1 MDWSKFGDIIQS
13 VLLGI
18 GGAFA
23 AIYSFSKKFR
33 NWINNK
39 LRDTDS
45 MQELNN
51 NQKTLETKESNFENT
66 CVTRTKEIKDILDKL
81 NTTIEKLDNKMEKDN
96 TATLL
101 TLKCQIIDICS
112 RVSRYGGITQ
122 PDKELLCELYTEYV
136 DVWKQNHY
144 VKSEAQKVI
153 KNAPIINE
161 YKEQMIKI
169 VEGQA

>member
-1 MDWSKFGDIIQS
+1 MDWSKIGDVIQS

-23 AIYSFSKKFR
+23 AIYGLSKKFR

-39 LRDTDS
+39 LKDTES
-45 MQELNN
+45 MKELNDK
-51 NQKTLETKESNFENT
+51 QKTLETKEENLEST
-66 CVTRTKEIKDILDKL
+66 CATRTKEIKDALEKL

-96 TATLL
+96 RSTLL

-153 KNAPIINE
+153 KSAPIINE
-161 YKEQMIKI
+161 YKEQMIELVK
-169 VEGQA
+169 GQV

>member
-1 MDWSKFGDIIQS
+1 MNWAHIFDIAEGII
-13 VLLGI
+13 LGL

-23 AIYSFSKKFR
+23 SIYALSKKFR
-33 NWINNK
+33 SWINNK
-39 LRDTDS
+39 LKDTDS
-45 MQELNN
+45 IKELNSK
-51 NQKTLETKESNFENT
+51 QKTLEGKEKNLETT
-66 CVTRTKEIKDILDKL
+66 CATRTKEIKDTLDKL
-81 NTTIEKLDNKMEKDN
+81 NTTIEKINDKIEKDN
-96 TATLL
+96 RSTLL

-153 KNAPIINE
+153 KTAPIINE
-161 YKEQMIKI
+161 YKEQLIDVLKS
-169 VEGQA
+169 QA

>member
-1 MDWSKFGDIIQS
+1 MNWSHIFDIVEGVI
-13 VLLGI
+13 LGF

-23 AIYSFSKKFR
+23 SIYALSKKFR
-33 NWINNK
+33 GWINNK
-39 LRDTDS
+39 LKDTDS
-45 MQELNN
+45 IKELNK
-51 NQKTLETKESNFENT
+51 NQKTLETKETNLENT
-66 CVTRTKEIKDILDKL
+66 CQLRTKEIKDTLDKL
-81 NTTIEKLDNKMEKDN
+81 NTTIDKLNDKMEKDN
-96 TATLL
+96 RSTLL

-153 KNAPIINE
+153 KSAPIINE
-161 YKEQMIKI
+161 YKEQMIEMVKS
-169 VEGQA
+169 QA